1 MPLTGGAGEY
11 RLRAPLRAIGQAGL
25 AQTMICEPPK
35 AFSVRILSPVELARA
50 APDAIIMH
58 QPLDDPQTDALEA
71 YKRFMPQVRRIIT
84 HNAADNIHM
93 LRINTDLGWRPLAHK
108 GLWSLSVS

>member
-1 MPLTGGAGEY
+1 MGHFGGVRTPRA
-11 RLRAPLRAIGQAGL
+11 RLGSITKTL
-25 AQTMICEPPK
+25 A
-35 AFSVRILSPVELARA
+35 AALVRE
-50 APDAIIMH
+50 
-58 QPLDDPQTDALEA
+58 Q
-71 YKRFMPQVRRIIT
+71 YPQVRRIIT